1 VIAGRGR
8 TGDGAKEDDS
18 IKIMNLFFIY
28 IPFTIENVTTLICIR
43 FTFCLMAIFVLT
55 KDLYE

>member
-1 VIAGRGR
+1 VIAGKGR

-18 IKIMNLFFIY
+18 IKIMNLFLY

-43 FTFCLMAIFVLT
+43 FTFCLMAIFALT
-55 KDLYE
+55 KDLYD